1 MQGPISR
8 TSVRDFTLPAR
19 SVIPEILDSL
29 PGDDPEAIRSR
40 KDLRRINFLMGNERW
55 VCGELKRFPRA
66 AAFGIVEIGAGD
78 GALCGEMASLFP
90 KASVAAYD
98 LALRPEKLAQRV
110 TWHEGDLFTKPTPK
124 SGGILVANLFLH
136 HFEQAALAVL
146 GRWVAGFDVL
156 IFNEPDRSRLPHL
169 LGNLL
174 HPIINRVTRHDM
186 HVSIDAGFA
195 KGEML
200 EFLGLDERHWQ
211 IRETSTWRG
220 ARRVVACRI

>member
-1 MQGPISR
+1 MQQPIRR
-8 TSVRDFTLPAR
+8 TSVRNFSLQAR
-19 SVIPEILDSL
+19 RVIPEILDSL
-29 PGDDPEAIRSR
+29 AGDDPEAIRSR
-40 KDLRRINFLMGNERW
+40 KDLRRINFLMGSERW
-55 VCGELKRFPRA
+55 VCSELKRFPRA
-66 AAFGIVEIGAGD
+66 AAFGLVEIGAGD
-78 GALCGEMASLFP
+78 GALCSQMASLFP
-90 KASVAAYD
+90 EASIAAYD

-136 HFEQAALAVL
+136 HFEPTALAAL
-146 GRWVAGFDVL
+146 GQWIAGFDVM
-156 IFNEPDRSRLPHL
+156 IFNEPDRRSVPHL

-174 HPIINRVTRHDM
+174 HPMINRVTQHDM

-195 KGEML
+195 KGEMA